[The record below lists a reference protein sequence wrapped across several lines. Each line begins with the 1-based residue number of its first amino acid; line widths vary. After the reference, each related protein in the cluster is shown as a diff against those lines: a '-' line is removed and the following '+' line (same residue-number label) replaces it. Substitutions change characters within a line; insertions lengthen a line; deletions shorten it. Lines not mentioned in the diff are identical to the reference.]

1 MKLSVTYA
9 FKAQQEKVFAALG
22 EPAVLQKCIDG
33 CEKMEKT
40 GEDIYAAHL
49 KIGVAGIKGSY
60 VGNIRIEEKNPPES
74 FTLQAEGKGS
84 PGWVKGTAKI
94 QISPKGDGS
103 ELQCEVRGPGRR
115 GDRGGGFAARGGG
128 GEEDARRIL
137 PQAGPAARRLACV
150 ANKSLEICD
159 LCRLVSLTEYYAD
172 LPRQRRKLRSN
183 CSGPKT

>member
-74 FTLQAEGKGS
+74 FTLQADGKGS

-103 ELQCEVRGPGRR
+103 ELQCESEGQV
-115 GDRGGGFAARGGG
+115 GGVIAAVG
-128 GEEDARRIL
+128 
-137 PQAGPAARRLACV
+137 
-150 ANKSLEICD
+150 S
-159 LCRLVSLTEYYAD
+159 RLVEAAAKKMLGEFF
-172 LPRQRRKLRSN
+172 RKL
-183 CSGPKT
+183 GQQLDG